1 MNATSSENIHFLNI
15 VQVCQADIF
24 LLSRSVKMVVS
35 ADMDEPGREDEN
47 TEFVGLGCA
56 LELFS
61 ELDEVLGMI
70 DQLKSIY
77 TTKKAT
83 ECAYE
88 KFRCV
93 LTLYQEQ
100 PHLLDPHLE
109 TILGR
114 IISIV
119 RNKDEPIE
127 LKHEAFK
134 YLHVIVKV
142 RGYKV
147 VVRHLP
153 HEVSCQFVVIEF
165 RLCFT

>member
-1 MNATSSENIHFLNI
+1 
-15 VQVCQADIF
+15 
-24 LLSRSVKMVVS
+24 MVVQ
-35 ADMDEPGREDEN
+35 ADMDEPVREDES

-70 DQLKSIY
+70 DELRSIY

-100 PHLLDPHLE
+100 PHLLDPHLD
-109 TILGR
+109 TILER
-114 IISIV
+114 IILIV

-153 HEVSCQFVVIEF
+153 HEVS
-165 RLCFT
+165 